1 MSNKKE
7 IKRKIHKLISN
18 NYNGEAQINI
28 YNINK
33 KLNIAE
39 KQNQNNDDII
49 SKKISNAFDVLE
61 QLILDDN
68 INEKKEEKLKISSSS
83 DEEEKTNDV
92 NILKSKK
99 LAKTILIPK
108 LDFSDIFEDYIN
120 NPLIIKEINNCTKL
134 ENHKGNTHNTHIYQK
149 SKY

>member
-7 IKRKIHKLISN
+7 IKRKIHKLINN

-33 KLNIAE
+33 KLIYTE
-39 KQNQNNDDII
+39 KLNQNNADII
-49 SKKISNAFDVLE
+49 SKKISNAFDALE

-68 INEKKEEKLKISSSS
+68 INEKNDENQLKISSSS

-134 ENHKGNTHNTHIYQK
+134 ENHKGNTHIYQK

>member
-33 KLNIAE
+33 KLNISA
-39 KQNQNNDDII
+39 KLNQNNADII
-49 SKKISNAFDVLE
+49 SKKISNAFDALE

-68 INEKKEEKLKISSSS
+68 INEKKRR
-83 DEEEKTNDV
+83 
-92 NILKSKK
+92 
-99 LAKTILIPK
+99 
-108 LDFSDIFEDYIN
+108 
-120 NPLIIKEINNCTKL
+120 
-134 ENHKGNTHNTHIYQK
+134 
-149 SKY
+149 